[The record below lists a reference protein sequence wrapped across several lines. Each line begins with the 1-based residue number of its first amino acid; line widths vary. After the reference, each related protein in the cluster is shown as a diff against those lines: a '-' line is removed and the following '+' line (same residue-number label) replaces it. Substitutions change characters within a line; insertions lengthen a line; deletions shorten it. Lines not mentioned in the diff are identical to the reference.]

1 MSFDLGA
8 VPLEVAIA
16 LSFVF
21 FLLSVIASAC
31 TEGISWALKWR
42 AANLVKGIKG
52 LVGAD
57 AGTKVLDHP
66 LVKTDVTSSSKRKEP
81 SYVSARNFTLALF
94 QTVGDGALAAARDI
108 TEART
113 AINKIPDS
121 SPLGAQLKALV
132 DDGEADL
139 AKFRKSVEGWFD
151 DGMDRV
157 SGWYKRRTQFV
168 TCVLAVAIAIGLN
181 VDAIRVGERI
191 ANDPTV
197 RTTIVK
203 QAEQASAVEVEEAG
217 GASKGSLAETGKKAE
232 GAIDQLEALQIPILW
247 GADNQTVDLTTIAG
261 WVITALAISLGS
273 PFWFDALGKLA
284 RLRTTGVKP
293 KAGEGSDSA

>member
-1 MSFDLGA
+1 MSLDLGS

-42 AANLVKGIKG
+42 ATNLVKGIKG
-52 LVGAD
+52 LVGETE
-57 AGTKVLDHP
+57 GENILKHP
-66 LVKTDVTSSSKRKEP
+66 LVKTDVTSNSKRKEP
-81 SYVSARNFTLALF
+81 SYVSTRNFTLALF
-94 QTVGDGALAAARDI
+94 QTVGDGTLAAARNI

-113 AINKIPDS
+113 AIDKISSD

-139 AKFRKSVEGWFD
+139 AKFRNSVEKWFD

-168 TCVLAVAIAIGLN
+168 TCLLAVAIAVGLN

-197 RTTIVK
+197 RATIVK
-203 QAEQASAVEVEEAG
+203 QAEQASAAEVEEG
-217 GASKGSLAETGKKAE
+217 GGTSEGSIAKTGEKAE

-247 GADNQTVDLTTIAG
+247 GGDNQGVDLTTIAG
-261 WVITALAISLGS
+261 WVITALAISLGA

-284 RLRTTGVKP
+284 RLRTTGTKP
-293 KAGEGSDSA
+293 KPAKESDPE

>member
-1 MSFDLGA
+1 MSLDLGA

-52 LVGAD
+52 LVGDDEGA
-57 AGTKVLDHP
+57 KILDHP
-66 LVKTDVTSSSKRKEP
+66 LVKTDVTSDSKRKQP
-81 SYVSARNFTLALF
+81 SYVSTRNFTLALF
-94 QTVGDGALAAARDI
+94 QTVGDGALAGARNI

-113 AINKIPDS
+113 AIGKLPDG

-132 DDGEADL
+132 NDGEADL
-139 AKFRKSVEGWFD
+139 AQFRKSVEGWFD

-168 TCVLAVAIAIGLN
+168 TCVLAVAIAVGLN

-191 ANDPTV
+191 ANEPTV

-203 QAEQASAVEVEEAG
+203 QAEQASAAEATQAGDGSEE
-217 GASKGSLAETGKKAE
+217 SLAQTGKEAE
-232 GAIDQLEALQIPILW
+232 GAINQLEALQIPILW
-247 GADNQTVDLTTIAG
+247 GADNQSVDLTTIAG
-261 WVITALAISLGS
+261 WAITALAISLGA

-284 RLRTTGVKP
+284 RLRTTGAKP
-293 KAGEGSDSA
+293 KPAEGVDSA